1 MVNNTVLVGRIANG
15 LELKQ
20 AGNAVV
26 ADINIA
32 VQSKKKDADGNY
44 KTNFFRCELWN
55 KKAEKTVDYFKIG
68 DMVSVVGSID
78 IDVYEKDG
86 VRREIY
92 KIIPDSFNLVTPSKE
107 RNLSKDQSEEQ
118 IYNDIELEME

>member
-26 ADINIA
+26 ANINIA

-55 KKAEKTVDYFKIG
+55 KKAERTVDYFKIG

-78 IDVYEKDG
+78 IDTYEKDG

-92 KIIPDSFNLVTPSKE
+92 KIIPDTFNLVTPAKE
-107 RNLSKDQSEEQ
+107 RNLNKEQ
-118 IYNDIELEME
+118 NYDDIEMEME

>member
-15 LELKQ
+15 LELKK
-20 AGNAVV
+20 AGNGVV

-32 VQSKKKDADGNY
+32 VQSKSKNADGTY

-55 KKAEKTVDYFKIG
+55 KRAERTVDYFKVG

-92 KIIPDSFNLVTPSKE
+92 KIIPDTFDLVMPSKDKT
-107 RNLSKDQSEEQ
+107 LSQEQ
-118 IYNDIELEME
+118 EHDDMELEME

>member
-15 LELKQ
+15 LELKK
-20 AGNAVV
+20 AGDAVV

-32 VQSKKKDADGNY
+32 VQSKKKDSNGNY
-44 KTNFFRCELWN
+44 KTNFFKCELWN
-55 KKAEKTVDYFKIG
+55 KRAERTVDYFKIG

-78 IDVYEKDG
+78 IDTYEKDG

-92 KIIPDSFNLVTPSKE
+92 KIIPDSFDLVMPSKE
-107 RNLSKDQSEEQ
+107 RNLSKEQ
-118 IYNDIELEME
+118 AHDDMELEME